1 MAAIEFAWIPSE
13 AEVDRHVYMGRAYQ
27 ALLATHDGSE
37 ARLLKCTAHG
47 QSTYLPMLVRDLGC
61 GQKEAYSAYGY
72 GGLLGELSLSDPDVE
87 SLRRYLSEESILAFF
102 VRHSP
107 FLANQKQWPDSLIEL
122 NRRTY
127 ATALGTSDSFDAY
140 LKGIPQKL
148 RWSVNYA
155 RRAGLQLAFRPL
167 SECAP
172 ERIKAFYRLYAGL
185 MQQKQTSG
193 YYLFSE
199 EFFLEHARSLG
210 GHCEL
215 AEIVNPEN
223 GSLVAG
229 AFFLL
234 DDSGWA
240 HYHLSAA
247 TQSAMKL
254 QGMELLMTSA
264 LQRYGNMGHRALHL
278 GGGHALDE
286 SDGLSRFKAKFAD
299 RKLDFCYTKLVCNE
313 AGYQSERARLPLKH
327 PNFFLIS
334 DARGY

>member
-1 MAAIEFAWIPSE
+1 MAAIEFAWIPAE
-13 AEVDRHVYMGRAYQ
+13 AEVDRHVYMGRAYLT
-27 ALLATHDGSE
+27 LLATHDGSE

-47 QSTYLPMLVRDLGC
+47 QSAYLPMLVRDVGC

-72 GGLLGELSLSDPDVE
+72 GGLLGELDLSDADVE
-87 SLRRYLSEESILAFF
+87 ALRGFLSEESILAFF

-107 FLANQKQWPDSLIEL
+107 FLGNQRQWPDSLVEL

-127 ATALGTSDSFDAY
+127 AAELRRSDHFDAY
-140 LKGIPQKL
+140 LKTVPQKL

-155 RRAGLQLAFRPL
+155 RRAGLQVSFQPL
-167 SECAP
+167 SQCPP
-172 ERIKAFYRLYAGL
+172 ERIQSFYRLYVGL
-185 MQQKQTSG
+185 MQQKQTLG

-199 EFFLEHARSLG
+199 EFFLEHARLLG
-210 GHCEL
+210 AQCEL
-215 AEIVNPEN
+215 AEIVDPES
-223 GSLVAG
+223 GELIAG

-234 DDSGWA
+234 DSSGWA

-247 TQSAMKL
+247 TATAMKL
-254 QGMELLMTSA
+254 QGMELLLASA
-264 LQRYGNMGHRALHL
+264 IHRYGNMGLRALHL

-299 RKLDFCYTKLVCNE
+299 RKPDFSCTKLICNE
-313 AGYQSERARLPLKH
+313 AGYQAERARLPLKH